1 MVRRSRVDL
10 KPGDT
15 GDNVAIKVPM
25 VDRGRGDPRNILGVI
40 IDRNENDLYTI
51 GVKAGVLKTKYTRID
66 FNLCPQR
73 LIGIDDINQ
82 DERVSL
88 REALKKGVSGGQGYL
103 HCSCASSGS
112 KKCNSNRCKCFKA
125 KLK

>member
-1 MVRRSRVDL
+1 MDL
-10 KPGDT
+10 KSGDI
-15 GDNVAIKVPM
+15 GDNVAVPVPM

-82 DERVSL
+82 DERVSFVRPSRKVYL
-88 REALKKGVSGGQGYL
+88 VAKDISIVAVQVRVPRSATQTGANALKL
-103 HCSCASSGS
+103 
-112 KKCNSNRCKCFKA
+112 N
-125 KLK
+125 